1 MGSLQIWLFRKKNAC
16 FIGMTPGQ
24 ICRDPISSKDFDKNM
39 FNNGNNYRRRHGEK
53 DFYTALFTRFRMK
66 TKKNNTGNNYF

>member
-1 MGSLQIWLFRKKNAC
+1 
-16 FIGMTPGQ
+16 MTPGQ

-66 TKKNNTGNNYF
+66 TKKITLEIITFDNNINTIVI